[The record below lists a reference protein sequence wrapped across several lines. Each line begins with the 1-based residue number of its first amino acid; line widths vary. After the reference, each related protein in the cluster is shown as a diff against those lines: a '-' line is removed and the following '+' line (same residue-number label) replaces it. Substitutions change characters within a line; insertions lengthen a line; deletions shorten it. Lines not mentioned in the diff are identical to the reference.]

1 MKINEFVKGFPQD
14 SYIKQICDTKF
25 PANRKFIK
33 DILSQLKNVPK
44 KHLYEFLQRLQAK
57 KKGEF
62 WTATAELFFISYF
75 TSKKYSVEVH
85 PKLKDVRVRPEM
97 KLVGQESELILEVK
111 TLFEED
117 SDEMTYRALDNI
129 VASAKR
135 KIDNSLP
142 YHVSI
147 YAKSDLPANYKYS
160 SVVKKIVDLV
170 DQYKKKNQPGRER
183 IKDIEICG
191 IEFNIT
197 INRIDSDGLSFGFG
211 RGQTINSQ
219 AKIKKAI
226 RDKVLK
232 YGKLA
237 LPFVLVIDSKDFTKF
252 GRHQMENALFGF
264 QTISWEINTLGG
276 SPVNNE
282 PSVASRDNSG
292 ILKYNRLTRLS
303 AIVYHDFRLSDSGNI
318 HTIRVYL
325 NPYAS
330 YPLGQ
335 KVFLGYPQCVP
346 VETGNGNGY
355 LKWIDDEEESQ
366 N

>member
-14 SYIKQICDTKF
+14 SYIKQIWDTKF

-33 DILSQLKNVPK
+33 DILSQLANVPK
-44 KHLYEFLQRLQAK
+44 EHLHEFLQRLQAK

-75 TSKKYSVEVH
+75 TSKKYSIEVH
-85 PKLKDVRVRPEM
+85 PKLKDVKTRPEM
-97 KLVGQESELILEVK
+97 KLIGQESEFILEVK
-111 TLFEED
+111 TLFEEE
-117 SDEMTYRALDNI
+117 SDQNTYRTLDNI

-135 KIDNSLP
+135 KINNDLP
-142 YHVSI
+142 YHISI
-147 YAKSDLPANYKYS
+147 HVNSDLPANYKYS

-170 DQYKKKNQPGRER
+170 DQYKNKNQPGRER
-183 IKDIEICG
+183 LKDIEIEG
-191 IEFNIT
+191 VRFNIT
-197 INRIDSDGLSFGFG
+197 INQIDSRGLSFGFG
-211 RGQTINSQ
+211 RDQSINSQ
-219 AKIKKAI
+219 AKIKKII

-232 YGKLA
+232 YGKLN

-252 GRHQMENALFGF
+252 GRHQIENALFGL
-264 QTISWEINTLGG
+264 QTISWKINTIDG
-276 SPVNNE
+276 SPVRNE
-282 PSVASRDNSG
+282 PSITSRDNSG

-303 AIVYHDFRLSDSGNI
+303 VIVYHSFSLSDSGNI

-335 KVFLGYPQCVP
+335 KVFLGYPQFVS

-355 LKWIDDEEESQ
+355 LKWIDDEGES
-366 N
+366 